1 MTWILILMLVL
12 FLAAMPIVFAVG
24 LVSVIYAAYV
34 ADVPLSIVPQQLI
47 SGIDSF
53 VLLAIPLFL
62 LTGGIM
68 GEAGITQRLLRFS
81 EALVGWM
88 RGGLGQVNVLTNVFM
103 AGISGSGLADAAAT
117 GSALI
122 PLMEK
127 RGYSTAFAAAVTG
140 AASCIG
146 PIIPPSIIM
155 VVIGGLTSASVGRM
169 FLGGIVPGL
178 MLGLAFGV
186 CVYVTSR
193 RRGYPKGKLAGWREL
208 MASFWSALPALGLP
222 VIIIAGILSGA
233 FTPTEAAAVA
243 CVYTIVFG
251 LIYRQLTWRAF
262 YRGVVAVGTSTGTIM
277 FIVGISA
284 IFGWILVSEQVG
296 ENLAAWLL
304 HLTHNPTYMMF
315 LIVTA
320 LLLLGCLVDVM
331 ALLILTVPIMMPL
344 VQALGID
351 TVHFGV
357 VATIALT
364 TGLITP
370 PFGLSMFMM
379 CSISGC
385 TIEEF
390 SREVWPYVIAIIVGL
405 ILFIV
410 FPQLVV
416 WVPNTIMGKAK

>member
-1 MTWILILMLVL
+1 MGWLLTLLLIL
-12 FLAAMPIVFAVG
+12 FFAGMPIVFAVG
-24 LVSVIYAAYV
+24 TVSTIYAAYI
-34 ADVPLSIVPQQLI
+34 ADVPLAIVPQQLI

-62 LTGGIM
+62 LTGAIM
-68 GEAGITQRLLRFS
+68 GEAGITHRLLRFS

-122 PLMEK
+122 PLMKK

-169 FLGGIVPGL
+169 FLGGIVPG
-178 MLGLAFGV
+178 MILGLAFGIA
-186 CVYVTSR
+186 VYITSR
-193 RRGYPKGKLAGWREL
+193 KRGYPKGKPVGWREVL
-208 MASFWSALPALGLP
+208 RSFWSALPALGLP
-222 VIIIAGILSGA
+222 VIIIVGILSGA

-243 CVYTIVFG
+243 CVYTIAFG
-251 LIYRQLTWRAF
+251 LIYRQLSWRAF
-262 YRGVVAVGTSTGTIM
+262 YRSVVAVGTATGTIM

-296 ENLAAWLL
+296 TRIADSLL
-304 HLTHNPTYMMF
+304 HITHNPTILLL
-315 LIVTA
+315 LITTA
-320 LLLLGCLVDVM
+320 LLFLGCLVEVM
-331 ALLILTVPIMMPL
+331 ALLILTVPILLPL
-344 VQALGID
+344 LQTLGVD
-351 TVHFGV
+351 PVHFGV
-357 VATIALT
+357 IATIALT

-390 SREVWPYVIAIIVGL
+390 SREIWPYVVAIIVGL

-410 FPQLVV
+410 FPELVV
-416 WVPNTIMGKAK
+416 WVPNTIMGSAR